1 MIKNKPKILY
11 IVTQGHWGGAQKY
24 IFDLAENAGSDFEIT
39 VAVGEP
45 NVMPDLQKKI
55 AGNPNVK
62 LVQLSFLT
70 RNISPLKDTLA
81 IVELANLYKKIKPD
95 IIHLNST
102 KTGVIGSLAFQAS
115 GLKNTKLIYTVHGWV
130 FNEPMSKI
138 KKNIY
143 KIAEKVTFKAKDK
156 IIVLSEKEKKIGL
169 QKLNVPEKKMEI
181 IPIGIN
187 PPQNP
192 LSKSVAQNKLIQT
205 SKILSNINL
214 SGKYVIGTIAN
225 FYPTKNLDNLIRAI
239 SKTTSKIPN
248 LKMVIIGD
256 GQERKLLEDLII
268 KFNLQDTVYLTG
280 FLENANQ
287 YMPAFDLFVLPSRK
301 EGLPYTLL
309 EAKIN
314 KTPIIATNVGSISD
328 IIENKKTG
336 LLISPENEQ
345 ELHDAILYAFL
356 HQEEMKQM
364 AETGR
369 NDMNDYSKENTVK
382 KTISLYRKLLQSN

>member
-11 IVTQGHWGGAQKY
+11 VVTQGHWGGAQKY
-24 IFDLAENAGSDFEIT
+24 IFDLVENAGSDFEIT

-45 NVMPDLQKKI
+45 NIMPDLQKKLVGSHN
-55 AGNPNVK
+55 AK
-62 LVQLSFLT
+62 LIQLSFLT

-81 IVELANLYKKIKPD
+81 VMELANLYKKIKPD

-102 KTGVIGSLAFQAS
+102 KTGVLGSLAFQAS

-143 KIAEKVTFKAKDK
+143 KIAEKVTAKAKDK
-156 IIVLSEKEKKIGL
+156 IIVLSEKEKKIAL
-169 QKLNVPEKKMEI
+169 ETLNIPEQKLEI
-181 IPIGIN
+181 IPVGITTS
-187 PPQNP
+187 QNP
-192 LSKSVAQNKLIQT
+192 LSKSDARTKLIQT
-205 SKILSNINL
+205 NKILSNVNL
-214 SGKYVIGTIAN
+214 SDKYVIGTIAN
-225 FYPTKNLDNLIRAI
+225 FYPTKNLDNLIKAL
-239 SKTTSKIPN
+239 SKTADKIPN
-248 LKMVIIGD
+248 LKAIIIGD
-256 GQERKLLEDLII
+256 GSERKLLEDLSN
-268 KFNLQDTVYLTG
+268 KFNLQNIVYLTG
-280 FLENANQ
+280 FLENASQ
-287 YMPAFDLFVLPSRK
+287 YIPAFDLFVLPSRK

-345 ELHDAILYAFL
+345 ELQNAILYAFL
-356 HQEEMKQM
+356 HGEEMRQM

-369 NDMNDYSKENTVK
+369 NDLIDYSKENTLK
-382 KTISLYRKLLQSN
+382 KTISLYQKLLQSN